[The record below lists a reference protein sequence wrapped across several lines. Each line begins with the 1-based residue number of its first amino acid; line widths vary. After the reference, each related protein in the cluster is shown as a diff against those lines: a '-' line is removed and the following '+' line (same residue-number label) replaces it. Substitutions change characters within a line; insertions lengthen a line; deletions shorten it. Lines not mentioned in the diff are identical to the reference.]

1 MDGIESKLELLQ
13 KQIEST
19 IEPMMK
25 SSLFLKKIDLLKQQK
40 ANKLANKL
48 DYRKID
54 KTDYKRII
62 DELEKDIKERLV

>member
-1 MDGIESKLELLQ
+1 MDEIKSKLELLQ

-19 IEPMMK
+19 NEPMMR

-40 ANKLANKL
+40 ANKL
-48 DYRKID
+48 DYKKID

-62 DELEKDIKERLV
+62 DQLEEDIKERLM